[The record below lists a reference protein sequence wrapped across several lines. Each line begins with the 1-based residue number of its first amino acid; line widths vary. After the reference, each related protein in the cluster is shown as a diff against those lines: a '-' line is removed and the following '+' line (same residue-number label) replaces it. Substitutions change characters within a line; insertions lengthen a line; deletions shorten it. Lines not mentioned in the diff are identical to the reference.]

1 MHSHH
6 ESASVFNWAQ
16 LILALPFLMA
26 WFLYLLAAFTSKKKW
41 PLYRIVLWTFGISLS
56 LISVI
61 GPLAERSHT
70 DFNAHMLSHLFLGM
84 LAPLLLS
91 LSAPLTLA
99 FRSLSVQ
106 IGRKLSKL
114 LKSKPLKIAVHPLAA
129 SILNIGGL
137 WVLYTTGLYGLMHEH
152 KWIYVLVHVHIFLA
166 GYLFTIAFLYIDP
179 VSKRYSFK
187 FRAAVLILAFAG
199 HGILSKFIYANPPAG
214 VPVKQAETA
223 GMLMY
228 YGGDVIDILII
239 VVFCYQ
245 WYHASRQGTSLSQAN
260 PS

>member
-6 ESASVFNWAQ
+6 EASGFDWMP
-16 LILALPFLMA
+16 LILALPFLLV
-26 WFLYLLAAFTSKKKW
+26 WVLYLTAALKSNKKW
-41 PLYRIVLWTFGISLS
+41 PFYRIILWTLGISLS

-70 DFNAHMLSHLFLGM
+70 DFNAHMLTHLFLGM
-84 LAPLLLS
+84 LAPLLLA

-99 FRSLSVQ
+99 FQSLTVQ
-106 IGRKLSKL
+106 KGRKLSRL
-114 LKSKPLKIAVHPLAA
+114 LKSKPLKFAVHPLAA

-137 WVLYTTGLYGLMHEH
+137 WVLYTTGLYGLMHEQN
-152 KWIYVLVHVHIFLA
+152 WIYVLVHVHIFLA

-179 VSKRYSFK
+179 ISNRYSFK
-187 FRAAVLILAFAG
+187 FRAAVLILSFAG

-228 YGGDVIDILII
+228 YGGDVLNILII
-239 VVFCYQ
+239 VIFCYQ
-245 WYHASRQGTSLSQAN
+245 WYHPSRPGTSLSHVIKL
-260 PS
+260 